1 MMKFLKSAL
10 SLLLIVAVFGGAM
23 FALNLYTGPLVEA
36 NEAGDALAPLLAV
49 MPQGSSFDSEALIYD
64 AADAASST
72 LTGVGPQILKIYR
85 EANGNGYAVQCR
97 TEGNY
102 SGEPMA
108 LTFGV
113 DAEGKICGVQVDSYT
128 DSIDVRTKD
137 EGFLPSFVGQDS
149 TLADVNLVAG
159 CTFSSS
165 SIRNAIQAGMEALTS
180 NGLVSA
186 GVKGPA
192 QLLTELIPTVAPGMA
207 QDGTLKASELP
218 ISGSMEAAYLA
229 DNGSACA
236 YLLHE
241 DDGLYLAVVNTMGSC
256 AVYDVDGAD
265 VTAAHSALAQ
275 EAAADAAANLKDY
288 AANCEAKLAR
298 MYDDASDLTPLAL
311 NTYSTV
317 VYAASFQSQGAAY
330 TVFYCRPVGFDQMD
344 LFVVL
349 DENGAIAKVDTKQ
362 LFFETDYFPV
372 DDTVDQPAYK
382 AGFAGMTADSFP
394 ADAGMITGATMTSG
408 AVRQAITDSFAAFA
422 QLQNGGK

>member
-1 MMKFLKSAL
+1 MKFLRSAL
-10 SLLLIVAVFGGAM
+10 SLLLIVAVFGAAM
-23 FALNLYTGPLVEA
+23 FGLNFYTGPLAEA
-36 NEAGDALAPLLAV
+36 NRAGDALAPLLAV
-49 MPQGSSFDSEALIYD
+49 MPDGSAFDGDALLYD

-72 LTGVGPQILKIYR
+72 LTGVGPQVLKIYR
-85 EANGNGYAVQCR
+85 EANGNGYAVQCQ

-113 DAEGKICGVQVDSYT
+113 DAEGKICGVQVDTYT

-137 EGFLPSFVGQDS
+137 ESFLPSFVGQDS

-165 SIRNAIQAGMEALTS
+165 SIRNAVQAGMEALTS
-180 NGLVSA
+180 NDLVSA

-207 QDGTLKASELP
+207 QDGVLKASELTA
-218 ISGSMEAAYLA
+218 SGSMEAAYLA
-229 DNGSACA
+229 DNGTGCA
-236 YLLHE
+236 YIMNE
-241 DDGLYLAVVNTMGSC
+241 DGTLYLAVVNTMGSC
-256 AVYDVDGAD
+256 AVYDVDGTDVAAD
-265 VTAAHSALAQ
+265 HSALAQ
-275 EAAADAAANLKDY
+275 EASADAAANLKDY
-288 AANCEAKLAR
+288 TDACTKKLNRMFEGAA
-298 MYDDASDLTPLAL
+298 DITPLAL
-311 NTYSTV
+311 NTFSTV
-317 VYAASFQSQGAAY
+317 VYAASFQFEGAGY
-330 TVFYCRPVGFDQMD
+330 TIFYCRPVGFDQMD

-349 DENGAIAKVDTKQ
+349 DENGAIAKVDAKQ

-382 AGFAGMTADSFP
+382 AGFDGMTAGSFP